1 MMETI
6 MTEVNSSRILYTE
19 GEVESEPIEVPV
31 KQMPKKAITKKVSAK
46 KTAAKKTT
54 SKKASVK
61 AKPLK
66 EKVKTPSMKT
76 VTVAKNSKDNKK
88 TVSLS
93 TYKRRPDFK
102 FSILN
107 DWKSKNKSSLKVGTT
122 LIFTKNDKITATIQ
136 DDGRLLLVAGKEVDG
151 VDDSARHAF
160 KVSKLKHEGKTID
173 GLKFWKT
180 SEGKTL
186 RQLFTEVK
194 VA

>member
-1 MMETI
+1 METI
-6 MTEVNSSRILYTE
+6 MTEANSSRILYTE
-19 GEVESEPIEVPV
+19 GEVEDKPVEVTV
-31 KQMPKKAITKKVSAK
+31 LPKPNPKPKAKNAKV
-46 KTAAKKTT
+46 KKTT
-54 SKKASVK
+54 VKKAV
-61 AKPLK
+61 AKK
-66 EKVKTPSMKT
+66 EKVHTLSGEK
-76 VTVAKNSKDNKK
+76 VTVAKNSKVNKK
-88 TVSLS
+88 TVALKS
-93 TYKRRPDFK
+93 TKRRPDFR

-107 DWKSKNKSSLKVGTT
+107 DWKTKNKSSLKVGTT
-122 LIFTKNDKITATIQ
+122 LIFTRNDKITATIQ

-180 SEGKTL
+180 SGGKTL